1 MGAVTLWAKA
11 ECLLY
16 ADNNLQKIKGEN
28 QDLQQQ
34 LKTSS
39 SNTTWFWIIIIFV
52 ALTFVWMVVFI
63 KLFPKN

>member
-1 MGAVTLWAKA
+1 LQKLNALAPP
-11 ECLLY
+11 
-16 ADNNLQKIKGEN
+16 DNNLQKIKGEN